1 MGLRLMID
9 LDRRKVVAA
18 GIFSGGLALAQG
30 AQAFQAELPAET
42 LFRNVR
48 VFSGRSTRLSGV
60 TDVLVRGNKIAAVG
74 DGLASAGRTI
84 EGRERTLIPGL
95 IDVHAHLEFYNL
107 PALDFSSADPDYLQV
122 RQAAAAEDFL
132 MTGFTSVRDAGG
144 PTFGLKR
151 AIDERLMRGPRIWPS
166 GAILSQTSGHA
177 ESRPINALPSPKNR
191 ELTPHERARYL
202 AVVDGVPEVLE
213 KVREQLFQGA
223 SQVKLA
229 VGGGVSSNFDPLDVT
244 QFSPEEIRAAV
255 GAAEDWGTYVMV
267 HGYTPRAINRAIDC
281 GVKCIEHGQLLD
293 EATLR
298 RMGNENIW
306 LSLQPFLQDE
316 DAIPTAPGSANE
328 RKYQQ
333 VTEGTDRAYSLAKRL
348 GLKVAFGTDIQLN
361 PNGAARQSHYLP
373 KLLRWYSGGEAL
385 KMATHDNAALLAMS
399 GPRTPYAG
407 QLGVIEQDALA
418 DVLLVNGDP
427 VADLNLLA
435 DPANNLAIIM
445 KDGMI
450 FKDVA

>member
-1 MGLRLMID
+1 M
-9 LDRRKVVAA
+9 
-18 GIFSGGLALAQG
+18 
-30 AQAFQAELPAET
+30 
-42 LFRNVR
+42 
-48 VFSGRSTRLSGV
+48 
-60 TDVLVRGNKIAAVG
+60 RGNRIAAVG
-74 DGLASAGRTI
+74 DGLASTARTI

-107 PALDFSSADPDYLQV
+107 PALDFSSADPDYLEV
-122 RQAAAAEDFL
+122 RQAAAAGDFL

-151 AIDERLMRGPRIWPS
+151 AIDERLMPGPRIWPS

-177 ESRPINALPSPKNR
+177 ESRPINALPSPRNR

-223 SQVKLA
+223 SQIKLA
-229 VGGGVSSNFDPLDVT
+229 VSGGVSSNFDPLDVT

-293 EATLR
+293 EPTLR
-298 RMGNENIW
+298 RMAEEKIW

-328 RKYQQ
+328 RKYRQ
-333 VTEGTDRAYSLAKRL
+333 VTEGTDRAYSLAKQL

-361 PNGAARQSHYLP
+361 PNGATRQSHYLP

-385 KMATHDNAALLAMS
+385 RMATHDNAALLALS

-407 QLGVIEQDALA
+407 RLGVIEQNALA
-418 DVLLVNGDP
+418 DLLLVNGDP
-427 VADLNLLA
+427 VTDLNLLA
-435 DPANNLAIIM
+435 DPATNLAIIM

-450 FKDVA
+450 FKDAA